1 MLFRAKTSREH
12 GVAPTGVHCSMKR
25 FTPTRSGVWGCS
37 RVRTSIELPQW
48 PPTRAPWFDGV
59 LLPARDAFDCKDR
72 GENSRSRGR
81 MESLSGNTGSNPVRG
96 TTSVPLRP
104 PPGHRC
110 AAAELSTG
118 QTVMAGLWFLSERV
132 AGPLALRGLGEW
144 SAQTG

>member
-1 MLFRAKTSREH
+1 MR
-12 GVAPTGVHCSMKR
+12 
-25 FTPTRSGVWGCS
+25 
-37 RVRTSIELPQW
+37 
-48 PPTRAPWFDGV
+48 
-59 LLPARDAFDCKDR
+59 
-72 GENSRSRGR
+72 SRSRSKQVRRRSSHWSGGLGR
-81 MESLSGNTGSNPVRG
+81 RPLKAETTGSNPVWR
-96 TTSVPLRP
+96 TTSVPLHP